1 MKKIIVLL
9 TFLIS
14 TIYGIYSGSLF
25 AQFEGE
31 NSDIMIDS
39 LQNMEDLL
47 DSNLAYKSLYDS
59 LDSEG
64 DWVAIKKSDFILSV
78 AGEEANVNEI
88 DYSDNEVIYVW
99 RPFASYYD
107 NYWNPYSSGR
117 WVYTYSGWIWV
128 SNYNWG
134 WAPYHYGRWHF
145 SVYYGWIWIPGR
157 IWAPNWCMW
166 RHHGHHIGWYPH
178 GPRIFWRDKHHRR
191 HHNRVIKTYPK
202 NWTFIEKKNFTREIT
217 KDLIIKDEG
226 IIKNSKKLNLT
237 RDDETRKKYNGPD
250 IKVISTETGKKISPI
265 EIKTTDDRV
274 KPNLRDDGVD
284 VYVKDPADKQRV
296 KTEPPVEKTKDKEK
310 YTKTTTENDDGNVN
324 KSKTPG
330 TESPKTKSEMPKT
343 KSEMPK
349 TKTEAPKT
357 KTEAPKTKTET
368 PKTKTETPKTKT
380 EAPKTKTEAPKTK
393 TEAPKYNPPKQETKQ
408 PKQETRTPK
417 QETRTHKQET
427 RTPKQ
432 ETSPKQSPRNDNKSS
447 NNGNNKSGKRN

>member
-1 MKKIIVLL
+1 MVKKIIVLM

-14 TIYGIYSGSLF
+14 TIYGFYSGSLL
-25 AQFEGE
+25 AQNEGE
-31 NSDIMIDS
+31 FSDIMIDS

-99 RPFASYYD
+99 RPFASYND

-166 RHHGHHIGWYPH
+166 RHHDHHIGWYPH
-178 GPRIFWRDKHHRR
+178 GPRLFWRDKHHRR

-217 KDLIIKDEG
+217 KDLLIKDDDL
-226 IIKNSKKLNLT
+226 IKNSKKLKLT

-250 IKVISTETGKKISPI
+250 IKVISTETGKKISPV
-265 EIKTTDDRV
+265 EIKITDDRV
-274 KPNLRDDGVD
+274 KPTLKDDRVD
-284 VYVKDPADKQRV
+284 VYVKDPADKERV
-296 KTEPPVEKTKDKEK
+296 KTEAPVTKTKEKEK

-324 KSKTPG
+324 KSKTPNSDYETPKTK
-330 TESPKTKSEMPKT
+330 TETPKTKSETPKT
-343 KSEMPK
+343 KTEPPE

-357 KTEAPKTKTET
+357 KTEAPKTKSE
-368 PKTKTETPKTKT
+368 PPETKT
-380 EAPKTKTEAPKTK
+380 EAPKTKSEPPETKTEPPKTK
-393 TEAPKYNPPKQETKQ
+393 TEAPKYSPPKQETKQ
-408 PKQETRTPK
+408 PRQETRPPK
-417 QETRTHKQET
+417 QETQT
-427 RTPKQ
+427 
-432 ETSPKQSPRNDNKSS
+432 PKQSPRNENKS
-447 NNGNNKSGKRN
+447 GNSEKSGKRK